1 MAYRTRIY
9 VVKLIL
15 QIKKALEKLEYLKLF
30 VNPVNGSFCAE
41 LPKKKKQTKIK
52 SVVVVYFNLGHKTR
66 ENLLT
71 SLLQ

>member
-1 MAYRTRIY
+1 MVA
-9 VVKLIL
+9 
-15 QIKKALEKLEYLKLF
+15 F
-30 VNPVNGSFCAE
+30 VQSFQ
-41 LPKKKKQTKIK
+41 KNKTKIK

>member
-15 QIKKALEKLEYLKLF
+15 QIKKALEKLDYLKLF

-41 LPKKKKQTKIK
+41 LPKKNKTKIK